1 MKKKIFLILLI
12 IGSLTFSASANTKKE
27 IYKLI
32 TDIEVVPENPKNS
45 EKLQKI
51 LRFTIED
58 EETTVY
64 LIGNILGN
72 GENDRIDDESQRLIV
87 VSYTM
92 GALKEQL
99 ISEKKLTQDETTLK
113 GIFAALKT
121 YNRLKKTNDIY
132 IEYFEFLNEFDF
144 SKFL

>member
-1 MKKKIFLILLI
+1 MKKKIFLMLLI
-12 IGSLTFSASANTKKE
+12 IGSLTFSADTKKE
-27 IYKLI
+27 IYNLI
-32 TDIEVVPENPKNS
+32 TDIEAAPENPKNS

-51 LRFTIED
+51 VRFTIED
-58 EETTVY
+58 EDTTVY
-64 LIGNILGN
+64 LICNILGN
-72 GENDRIDDESQRLIV
+72 KEKDRVDDKSQNAIIM
-87 VSYTM
+87 SYTM

-132 IEYFEFLNEFDF
+132 IEYFELLNEFDF
-144 SKFL
+144 SKLLSD